1 MKKNFDNKASKIF
14 SFLNTGKKLMTQ
26 KNIFKRFVI
35 RSHPA
40 SLK

>member
-26 KNIFKRFVI
+26 KKYI
-35 RSHPA
+35 
-40 SLK
+40 